1 MDTAEP
7 RPDPPILTLVGDKVA
22 LGPLRRD
29 LLLLYQRWIN
39 DFEVTRTLARPML
52 PMTLEAEE
60 AWYTTASTSEHE
72 VTFTVYERATLRPI
86 GNSGLMNIDL
96 RRRTAEFGI
105 MIGEKDCWGRGYGTE
120 TTRLVLDYGFYALG
134 LHNIMLRVYAHNRRA
149 ARAYER
155 AGFRLIGRRRESW
168 RIGDLVQDE
177 IYMDCLATEFESPIL
192 RRLHEQGAG
201 GETGR

>member
-1 MDTAEP
+1 MEAAAP

-29 LLLLYQRWIN
+29 LLPLYQRWIN
-39 DFEVTRTLARPML
+39 DFEVTRTIGRPML

-60 AWYTTASTSEHE
+60 AWYAAASAGERE
-72 VTFTVYERATLRPI
+72 VTFTIYERATLRPM
-86 GNSGLMNIDL
+86 GNSGLMNIDHL
-96 RRRTAEFGI
+96 RRTAEFGI

-120 TTRLVLDYGFYALG
+120 TTRLVLDYGFNGLG
-134 LHNIMLRVYAHNRRA
+134 LHNVMLRVYAHNRRA

-201 GETGR
+201 ETGR